1 MRILPFTMINSLL
14 QNGFLRKPAGFF
26 SLRFLL
32 LMLCLLSSKAAIAQE
47 RITIS
52 GFVKEKGSEEQLPG
66 VNVYIE
72 GTPYGAVT
80 NTYGFYSLTVPAS
93 DSATISF
100 SFVGYE
106 KSDVRAA
113 LNKNFTLSIFLT
125 TINQLE
131 EVVVS
136 ARRQEDYV
144 SRSVQMSQ
152 IEIPIAQLKKVP
164 AFFGEKDVLRVL
176 QLMPGVQK
184 GTEGQTGLYV
194 RGGGPDQNLIILDD
208 AVVYNANHLFGFFSI
223 FNSDALKSVELTKG
237 GFPARYGGRLS
248 SVLEMNMKEG
258 SKDKLH
264 GEGGIG
270 LISSRLTLE
279 GPISKGKSSFLISG
293 RRTYID
299 LLASPFIAQSQK
311 GDDSQVKPGYY
322 FYDLNAKMNYDL
334 GAKDKLYVSGYFG
347 RDKFH
352 ADEKS
357 SDSETRAG
365 LDWGNATATM
375 RWNHLISQKLFVNT
389 SLIFSNFNFGV
400 SSYSKELNGD
410 GATQDE
416 FSLDYNSKIRDFGI
430 KTDFDFYP
438 SSKHTIKFGAQLTQ
452 HKFVPSALAIEGS
465 FIDNPI
471 ERSERPINTLEAGA
485 YVEDT
490 WQPFESLKMNAGFRV
505 SAFQTQTKT
514 YVRPEPR
521 FSAAL
526 RLAKDFSVKAS
537 YAQMNQYVHL
547 LSNTGLGLPTDLW
560 VPTTDRVAP
569 QQSRQVALGFAKDL
583 EQPALTLTLEGYYK
597 KMGNI
602 LNYKEGSS
610 FLSINGENANELS
623 FEDNVTA
630 GKGWSYGGEFLIQ
643 KKTGRFSGWIGYTLS
658 WTYWKFPELNFGKT
672 FFPRYDRRHDLSVVG
687 IFEVN
692 KRITLSSTWVYGT
705 GNALTLPVATYTG
718 VSDNFITRFNPNG
731 KTAIGWNGPT
741 VSEYGQKN
749 SFRAEPFHRMDFAIQ
764 FHKKK
769 KRHDRTWEFG
779 LYNVYNRRNPFF
791 YDIDEETSE
800 NGSLTGKNTLKRYS
814 LFPVLPYFSYNFKF

>member
-1 MRILPFTMINSLL
+1 MRLTFTAFLFLFHIISFA
-14 QNGFLRKPAGFF
+14 QNRV
-26 SLRFLL
+26 
-32 LMLCLLSSKAAIAQE
+32 
-47 RITIS
+47 TIS
-52 GFVKEKGSEEQLPG
+52 GFVREKGSQELLPG
-66 VNVYIE
+66 VNVYIDN
-72 GTPYGAVT
+72 TPYGAVT
-80 NTYGFYSLTVPAS
+80 NTYGFYSLTLPAS
-93 DSATISF
+93 DSATVSF

-106 KSDVRAA
+106 KQQKQVTLRRDSE
-113 LNKNFTLSIFLT
+113 LNIFLP
-125 TINQLE
+125 TITQLE

-136 ARRQEDYV
+136 ARKQEDYV
-144 SRSVQMSQ
+144 SRTVQMSKV
-152 IEIPIAQLKKVP
+152 EIPIQQLKKIP

-223 FNSDALKSVELTKG
+223 FNSDALRSVELTKG

-258 SKDKLH
+258 SKEKLH

-299 LLASPFIAQSQK
+299 FLAKPLIARQQR
-311 GDDSQVKPGYY
+311 GADSQVKPGYY

-334 GAKDKLYVSGYFG
+334 GSKDKLYISGYFG

-352 ADEKS
+352 ANEKS
-357 SDSETRAG
+357 STSETRAG

-375 RWNHLISQKLFVNT
+375 RWNHVLNQKLFVNT
-389 SLIFSNFNFGV
+389 SFIFSNFKFGV
-400 SSYSKELNGD
+400 SSYSKELNND
-410 GATQDE
+410 GSLDDE
-416 FSLDYNSKIRDFGI
+416 FSLEYDSRIRDLGV

-438 SSKHTIKFGAQLTQ
+438 SSKHAVKFGGQATF
-452 HKFVPSALAIEGS
+452 HKFVPSALAISGS
-465 FIDNPI
+465 FIANPI
-471 ERSERPINTLEAGA
+471 ERSVKPVYSLEAGI
-485 YVEDT
+485 YIEDT
-490 WQPFESLKMNAGFRV
+490 WQALDALKINAGLRV
-505 SAFQTQTKT
+505 STFQTEVKT

-521 FSAAL
+521 LSAAL
-526 RLAKDFSVKAS
+526 RLAENLSFKAS
-537 YAQMNQYVHL
+537 YAWMNQYVHL

-560 VPTTDRVAP
+560 VPTTARVAP
-569 QQSRQVALGFAKDL
+569 QQSEQIAAGFAKDF
-583 EQPALTLTLEGYYK
+583 ERPALTITLEGYYK
-597 KMGNI
+597 KMNNI

-623 FEDNVTA
+623 WEDNVTA

-687 IFEVN
+687 IYELS
-692 KRITLSSTWVYGT
+692 KRITLSATWVYGT
-705 GNALTLPVATYTG
+705 GNALTLPVSSYRAAT
-718 VSDNFITRFNPNG
+718 DNFVTRLTSDG
-731 KTAIGWNGPT
+731 KPAINWFGPT

-749 SFRAEPFHRMDFAIQ
+749 SYRAEPFHRMDIAVQ

-769 KRHDRTWEFG
+769 KRHERTWEFG
-779 LYNVYNRRNPFF
+779 VYNAYNRRNPFF
-791 YDIDEETSE
+791 YNIDEEMVILPNVTPA
-800 NGSLTGKNTLKRYS
+800 TPVPKYTLKRYS